1 MLKNTNKTRK
11 TVTNFNL
18 TTHSLDEKNYS
29 ISTKFKICIS
39 QLNAK
44 TLLNNEAETKS
55 DTVWQDIIKSDVIN
69 EFQNR
74 NFSVL
79 WLKWTQT
86 KEIKLESINY

>member
-39 QLNAK
+39 QLIAK
-44 TLLNNEAETKS
+44 TLLKNEAETKS
-55 DTVWQDIIKSDVIN
+55 DTV
-69 EFQNR
+69 
-74 NFSVL
+74 
-79 WLKWTQT
+79 
-86 KEIKLESINY
+86 